1 MSIENYNDAIK
12 AIKDALDFLD
22 NYAMIETIAKNEI
35 GLKDETVEKDEFE
48 QLKSLLKSPSWP
60 EAVPDYLICKK
71 TDDEDKMDRAYGI
84 IEMVNY
90 ILKDE
95 INNSI
100 FKDLKNKKILDF
112 GCGEGH
118 LTKALAKMGANS
130 FGFDIEKQ
138 GDLIWEEEKENG
150 LITTDWEKIK
160 EEKDFDI
167 VILYDVLD
175 HSVDPIDVLNKVKE
189 VSSYSTYIF
198 CRCHPWTSPHAGHYY
213 QEINKAYIHFIFTE
227 DEIIKL
233 GLKPN
238 FSQKTYL
245 PLNHNEKWFKRTGLR
260 SIYHSMQKV
269 EVSSFFKSNK
279 IIEKRLSSPEYEG
292 SFPEWQMSQAFNDYV
307 LSM

>member
-1 MSIENYNDAIK
+1 MAINNYNDAIQ
-12 AIKDALDFLD
+12 AIKDALDFL
-22 NYAMIETIAKNEI
+22 NSQTTTTAAIETVQKNETIETI
-35 GLKDETVEKDEFE
+35 EFE
-48 QLKSLLKSPSWP
+48 QLKSLLKSSAWP

-71 TDDEDKMDRAYGI
+71 TDDKDKMDRAYGI
-84 IEMVNY
+84 IEMIDY

-95 INNSI
+95 IKNSK
-100 FKDLKNKKILDF
+100 FKKLENKKILDF

-118 LTKALAKMGANS
+118 LTKALAEMGANS
-130 FGFDIEKQ
+130 FGFDIEKK
-138 GDLIWEEEKENG
+138 GDLTWEKEEGG
-150 LITTDWEKIK
+150 LITTDWNRIK
-160 EEKDFDI
+160 EEKDFD
-167 VILYDVLD
+167 VVVLYDVLD
-175 HSVDPIDVLNKVKE
+175 HSENPIDVLNKIKE

-213 QEINKAYIHFIFTE
+213 QELNKAYIQLIFTE

-245 PLNHNEKWFKRTGLR
+245 PLNHNEKWFKETDLK

-269 EVSSFFKSNK
+269 ELSDFFKKNK
-279 IIEKRLSSPEYEG
+279 IISKRLSVPEYKG
-292 SFPEWQMSQAFNDYV
+292 DFPEWQMSQAFNDYV